1 MDFVKK
7 FIQAKEGLSAMD
19 SKVLDVMEAAFG
31 EELGLAGELGTMEAA
46 VIAKLQVLGQGL
58 LRRIVRRKPN
68 GYEGASRAC
77 PCGGRQRFVEHRSR
91 TVHTT
96 FGWVEIPRAYYR
108 CRGCGASHV
117 PYDQAAGLG
126 SEQVSPA
133 LAKACCL
140 LAVDDSFEES
150 SRKIEELLGQEV
162 SPKTVERLVHHVGG
176 QVIAGQDRQW
186 ETFKQDHQPPLAEA
200 HPARLYVTMDGTTV
214 HEKDGW
220 HEAKVGRLY
229 WEDERCRRHSY
240 TVGRFDDSQTLGW
253 HTWLAAC
260 RCGLRQAQ
268 EVVFLGDGA
277 AWIRTEWNRHFSR
290 ATFIVD
296 WYHANEHIWDCGKV
310 LHGEGTA
317 AAEAWSDKRET
328 WLWNGCTRKL
338 THDLARQIQQHT
350 GLKRE
355 ALETLHRYI
364 TTNEWEM
371 RYDVFREK
379 GYDIGSGAVEAACK
393 HVVGKRL
400 KQSGMIW
407 KRPGSSATLALRT
420 IWLNGHW
427 NNLWTAHPLAA

>member
-1 MDFVKK
+1 
-7 FIQAKEGLSAMD
+7 
-19 SKVLDVMEAAFG
+19 MEAAFG
-31 EELGLAGELGTMEAA
+31 EALGLAGDLGAVEAA
-46 VIAKLQVLGQGL
+46 VAAKLQVLGQGL
-58 LRRIVRRKPN
+58 LQRIVQRRST

-77 PCGGRQRFVEHRSR
+77 SCGGRQRFVEHRSR
-91 TVHTT
+91 TLHTT

-108 CRGCGASHV
+108 CRDCGASAV

-150 SRKIEELLGQEV
+150 TNKIHELLGQEV
-162 SPKTVERLVHHVGG
+162 SPKTVERLVHQVGG
-176 QVIAGQDRQW
+176 QVVVRQDRQL
-186 ETFKQDHQPPLAEA
+186 EAFRQDHQPPQAEA
-200 HPARLYVTMDGTTV
+200 TPARLYVTIDGTTV

-229 WEDERCRRHSY
+229 WEDDRCRRHSY

-253 HTWLAAC
+253 HVWLAAC
-260 RCGLRQAQ
+260 RCGLRQAE

-277 AWIRTEWNRHFSR
+277 AWIRNEWKRHFSR

-296 WYHANEHIWDCGKV
+296 WFHANEHIWDCGKV
-310 LHGEGTA
+310 LHGEGTPA
-317 AAEAWSDKRET
+317 ARKWSRTRET
-328 WLWNGCTRKL
+328 WLWNGCTRKV
-338 THDLARQIQQHT
+338 THDLAQQMKRT
-350 GLKRE
+350 EGLKRE

-393 HVVGKRL
+393 HVVGKRR

-407 KRPGSSATLALRT
+407 QRPGSAATLALRT
-420 IWLNGHW
+420 TWLNGQWHD
-427 NNLWTAHPLAA
+427 LWSTQPLAA